1 MEYDEKSGRPSYQF
15 LQGIPGDSLAI
26 QTAKRIG
33 IPKKIIERAI
43 ELLSPETRARLS
55 SLEEIDKLKS
65 DIGFLREHLKKETQK
80 AHFEKERFQQLSEKL
95 QKDKEDILARLQR
108 ETTKKIDELISQTKV
123 DQTFKK
129 HMTLQEIKH
138 QLPEIVKSRT
148 GVAPVSNLASAA
160 DFSKRFPPGS
170 KVFVATLNQDA
181 VVQSLPNSKGEVM
194 VLSGS
199 LRLSLPWQDLK
210 PPDKAGNPTAR
221 ILRQSASFA
230 VALDQSEKT
239 VDLRGMTAEEA
250 LGELEIQ
257 LDRAATQSDDRIKI
271 VHGHGTETLKKAV
284 RAYLSRSVYVKK
296 WKAGSPDQ
304 GGDGITWAE
313 IGET

>member
-1 MEYDEKSGRPSYQF
+1 
-15 LQGIPGDSLAI
+15 
-26 QTAKRIG
+26 
-33 IPKKIIERAI
+33 
-43 ELLSPETRARLS
+43 
-55 SLEEIDKLKS
+55 
-65 DIGFLREHLKKETQK
+65 
-80 AHFEKERFQQLSEKL
+80 
-95 QKDKEDILARLQR
+95 
-108 ETTKKIDELISQTKV
+108 
-123 DQTFKK
+123 
-129 HMTLQEIKH
+129 
-138 QLPEIVKSRT
+138 
-148 GVAPVSNLASAA
+148 
-160 DFSKRFPPGS
+160 
-170 KVFVATLNQDA
+170 
-181 VVQSLPNSKGEVM
+181 M

-221 ILRQSASFA
+221 ILRQSASFT